1 MRKKILC
8 GIARLSAQHPL
19 KVILFSLAFTFIAGA
34 LAQSL
39 KLETQFKDLLPGNHL
54 LVREFDQIVE
64 NFSTASMII
73 VAATGDE
80 TELKAFS
87 DALAPRLLS
96 LTDYIQRVD
105 HKQDRDFI
113 LRHGLMLQKVK
124 DLKNSR
130 NLYTDMNLSA
140 WLTHLN
146 DNFEKTYIYDED
158 GISTKEQEN
167 TSIAFLNAIGNWVK
181 TVAATVRGEEV
192 DIEAARQ
199 AAEQMLV
206 GDEYYLSPNKDMIL
220 MLCRPTFSINE
231 MEKGVQAINIMDD
244 EINSL
249 LAQFPSVYASA
260 TGAIAINRD
269 EMEAMSADMFITSLI
284 AIILIVILFVISFKM
299 WVAPLLSGVT
309 LIMGVTWTSG
319 LIAVSLGSLNIMTS
333 MFAVILIG
341 LGVDFSVHIISTFTE
356 RRAAGVVLDAAVEQ
370 TLLKSGVGVITGA
383 ISTALAFLTLLI
395 SETKGMQEFGL
406 VAGSGILLC
415 MIASIVVLPAM
426 LALREK
432 VRDKVSRKK
441 RTVRSI
447 EFDFLGDLA
456 VAIANNRLLTLG
468 IGAMLTIGMLYSAMQ
483 ITFDQNY
490 LNMEPEGLKSI
501 ELQHIMENKFDVTP
515 DFGVLSVS
523 SVQEAR
529 RVAEAAKKIKMVGM
543 VTSIS
548 QYIPSVSQQT
558 ARAAIIRDI
567 KNDLQNS
574 LKLQH
579 IQTQDIAAVVEQLS
593 RLESNIIEL
602 AQLAYLG
609 GQDKVDKKCEQ
620 LVGNLENS
628 AGKGVISQLTNLIKE
643 NPEQSAQGL
652 NQFQTEFSPHYQ
664 KTALSMTST
673 ETITLDNL
681 PDRIMSEFTS
691 RKRDQFLVSI
701 YPKQGIWEDA
711 TFLEQFNK
719 RMLKLD
725 ERITGVPA
733 ISYVVMKL
741 IAKDGKAAFTL
752 TLLVVF
758 LLLWWDFGKLKYA
771 ATAMVPLL
779 VGAIWM
785 IGVMQLC
792 GLQLTMMNVIGL
804 PMILGI
810 GIDDG
815 IHLLHRYK
823 AEGEANI
830 RTVFSSAGKAVMLTS
845 VTTMLAFGSF
855 TFATYRGLGSLG
867 VALFIGVGACFVAS
881 IVLLPA
887 MLGNKPQK

>member
-356 RRAAGVVLDAAVEQ
+356 RRAAGVALDAAVEQ